1 MADCG
6 LCPKSFSDVK
16 KVCEHFET
24 DHLGDIKNESNDSG
38 IYGVIE
44 MELDED
50 FFSKSIFREDFFA
63 KNNVDD
69 GDSKKHKRQSSSSDS
84 SSDSGDY
91 FEEQEYGGKFEFENN
106 EKDKL
111 FANKRKRK
119 SSSSDSGRE
128 DQFEE
133 QENHVKNQ
141 QQRNKARIGKKRLPY
156 LQFDLNEDAE
166 LIAEKMVEGVNIPG
180 Q

>member
-69 GDSKKHKRQSSSSDS
+69 GDSKKRKRQSSSSDS

-106 EKDKL
+106 SGKDKL
-111 FANKRKRK
+111 
-119 SSSSDSGRE
+119 
-128 DQFEE
+128 
-133 QENHVKNQ
+133 
-141 QQRNKARIGKKRLPY
+141 LPY
-156 LQFDLNEDAE
+156 LQLDLNEDAE

-180 Q
+180 